1 MAAAEP
7 SSYSCSDADLTIRS
21 SLDGQTFPARS
32 RSLASAS
39 AVFDD
44 MFSICTT
51 SDNPTI
57 DLLESSDT
65 LVQLLQFI
73 HYPPNPYSAE
83 DSPLSVDTISSLLT
97 LADKYQFKT
106 HFLDTIHT
114 HLSAHIPWFPMQV
127 YVLATRYD
135 IPDMA
140 DQATAYLHRPPLPKW
155 PENIIKALPS
165 AQAYHTLLRLQAHR
179 TEKFREILLAEDIF
193 PHGYGNCILHGPATT
208 KMWERARRIV
218 ATRLDAGSDVGEE
231 MQQSL
236 LTSVAQCNACGM
248 ALNRAVDM
256 LKYKCARVAK
266 VASRVPPET
275 S

>member
-1 MAAAEP
+1 MATCDQA
-7 SSYSCSDADLTIRS
+7 SYSCPDADLTIRS
-21 SLDGQTFPARS
+21 SLDGSTFPARS
-32 RSLASAS
+32 KSLISAS

-44 MFSICTT
+44 MFTICTP

-57 DLLESSDT
+57 DVLEASDALL
-65 LVQLLQFI
+65 QLLQFI

-83 DSPLSVDTISSLLT
+83 DSPLSIETISSLLT
-97 LADKYQFKT
+97 MADKYQFKS

-127 YVLATRYD
+127 YALATRWN

-140 DQATAYLHRPPLPKW
+140 DQATAYLHHPPLSKW
-155 PENIIKALPS
+155 PESIIKSLPS
-165 AQAYHTLLRLQAHR
+165 AQAYHEVLRLQAHR
-179 TEKFREILLAEDIF
+179 TEKFREILLTEDIF

-208 KMWERARRIV
+208 KLWERARRTV

-231 MQQSL
+231 MQQCL
-236 LTSVAQCNACGM
+236 LTSVAQCNVCGM

-266 VASRVPPET
+266 VASRVPPEA

>member
-1 MAAAEP
+1 MATAEEV
-7 SSYSCSDADLTIRS
+7 SYSCPNADLTIRS
-21 SLDGQTFPARS
+21 SLDGATFPARS
-32 RSLASAS
+32 SSLVSAS
-39 AVFDD
+39 IVFDD
-44 MFSICTT
+44 MFSICT
-51 SDNPTI
+51 PTDSPVI
-57 DLLESSDT
+57 DLLEPSGT
-65 LVQLLQFI
+65 LLQLLQFI
-73 HYPPNPYSAE
+73 HYPPSPYSAE
-83 DSPLSVDTISSLLT
+83 DTPLPVETISSLLT

-114 HLSAHIPWFPMQV
+114 HLSAHIAWFPMQV
-127 YVLATRYD
+127 YVLATRCD

-140 DQATAYLHRPPLPKW
+140 DQATAYLHRPPLSKW
-155 PENIIKALPS
+155 PESIIKALPS
-165 AQAYHTLLRLQAHR
+165 AQAYHTVLRLQAHR
-179 TEKFREILLAEDIF
+179 MEKFREILLAEDIF
-193 PHGYGNCILHGPATT
+193 PHGYGNCLLHGPATA
-208 KMWERARRIV
+208 KLWERARRTI